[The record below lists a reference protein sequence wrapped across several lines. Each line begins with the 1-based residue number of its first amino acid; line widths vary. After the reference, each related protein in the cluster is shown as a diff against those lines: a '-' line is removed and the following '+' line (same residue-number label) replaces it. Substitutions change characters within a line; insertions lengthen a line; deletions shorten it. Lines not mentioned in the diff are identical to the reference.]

1 MRFQAHSQQE
11 HGVFVNVIYC
21 LKVIAIASPKH
32 YVASDMGLVRKRTSM
47 NIRTAIYRTATDL
60 QRNNYVPR
68 NPRHVGS
75 KAVAEDGTSE
85 SRMPFWEKRGMIG
98 HAVFVPL
105 SFLLFSFQRLL
116 VEAHILHWKSLTAE
130 IACSCSKKDV

>member
-1 MRFQAHSQQE
+1 MQ
-11 HGVFVNVIYC
+11 
-21 LKVIAIASPKH
+21 
-32 YVASDMGLVRKRTSM
+32 RK
-47 NIRTAIYRTATDL
+47 
-60 QRNNYVPR
+60 NYVPR

-75 KAVAEDGTSE
+75 KAVAEDGTS
-85 SRMPFWEKRGMIG
+85 FWEKRGMIG